1 MVKKGASRKA
11 KAKASKGQFK
21 EMPNMR
27 SKSSVEAVV
36 FGDLH
41 LSLNAPVARAEKNED
56 WFTVMKKNFD
66 EVGRIARYNN
76 AKYII
81 STGDIFHAWNSPVE
95 LVNFAIKMFQSLN
108 LRVYSVAGNHDLPN
122 HDHTQIER
130 SAYWTLVEA
139 GAIVNLEPKKP
150 IYRGDMCLHGFPCGF
165 PAEGKIRKSDYN
177 YNVAVIH
184 DYCHKYGHDF
194 PGAPEDKRCQ
204 RHRERL
210 KGFDAAFFGDNHKGF
225 LDVNDKLDKYMPILN
240 VGGFVQRNIDEQ
252 TYKPMVGLL
261 HTDGQISTVPLN
273 VEAKWELEI
282 TEYGKDPEGAMN
294 NADMNAVIDM
304 IQDIKGSTLDYREAL
319 EQYLRRKRVTP
330 SIKQILTSLIS
341 GKE

>member
-1 MVKKGASRKA
+1 
-11 KAKASKGQFK
+11 
-21 EMPNMR
+21 MR
-27 SKSSVEAVV
+27 SKAPVEAVV

-41 LSLNAPVARAEKNED
+41 LSLNAPVARAEKNEA
-56 WFTVMKKNFD
+56 WLTQIYRTFMRVLWIAEKKK
-66 EVGRIARYNN
+66 
-76 AKYII
+76 AKYLVC
-81 STGDIFHAWNSPVE
+81 TGDIFHIWNSPPE
-95 LVNFAIKMFQSLN
+95 LTNFAIKMFRLFQEAGLPVLSI
-108 LRVYSVAGNHDLPN
+108 AGNHDLPN
-122 HDHTQIER
+122 HDYTQIKR

-139 GAIVNLEPKKP
+139 GVIINMEAGHNKHYMAPKLKGT
-150 IYRGDMCLHGFPCGF
+150 RGFLFGAFPCGF
-165 PAEGKIRKSDYN
+165 TPKPHKCAGGPYIAI
-177 YNVAVIH
+177 VH

-225 LDVNDKLDKYMPILN
+225 LDVNDKLTKHMPILN
-240 VGGFVQRNIDEQ
+240 VGGFMQRNIDEQ

-261 HTDGQISTVPLN
+261 HTDGQISTMPLN